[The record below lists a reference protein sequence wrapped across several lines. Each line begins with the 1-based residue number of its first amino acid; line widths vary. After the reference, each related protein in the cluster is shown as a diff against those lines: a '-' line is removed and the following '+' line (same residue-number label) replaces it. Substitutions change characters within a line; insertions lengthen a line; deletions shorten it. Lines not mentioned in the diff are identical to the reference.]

1 MGVSTFT
8 LNKTEGDEVESSN
21 GNNRG
26 EIKRFSKPTIKRK
39 RMKRKKRLGKNNIA
53 FVGNVSGRDNFFL
66 VRTQK
71 NK

>member
-1 MGVSTFT
+1 VGVSTFT
-8 LNKTEGDEVESSN
+8 LNKTEGDEVESSI

-26 EIKRFSKPTIKRK
+26 EIKRFSKPTI
-39 RMKRKKRLGKNNIA
+39 KRKKRLGKNNIA

>member
-8 LNKTEGDEVESSN
+8 LNKTEGDEVESSIA
-21 GNNRG
+21 NNRG
-26 EIKRFSKPTIKRK
+26 EIKRFSKPTIKSK

-53 FVGNVSGRDNFFL
+53 FVGNVSGQDNFFL

>member
-8 LNKTEGDEVESSN
+8 LNKTEGDEVESSI

-26 EIKRFSKPTIKRK
+26 EIKRFSKPTIKSK

-53 FVGNVSGRDNFFL
+53 FVGNVYGRDNFFL